1 MNGQVVSIPV
11 SISGAVT
18 PKHRVTWGLV
28 SP

>member
-1 MNGQVVSIPV
+1 MNGQVESVGV
-11 SISGAVT
+11 NLAGAVT